1 MIKEAVAN
9 QLQNHTKQLFTHLHR
24 GGRYAHLW
32 TDAGH
37 TSYWFRVDRPSRRHV
52 PRRWLHNNV
61 YFSVHPLS
69 QIPPQ
74 NSSGSRDRRYI
85 SSQTDYICAINTLFA
100 EFDSKDT
107 VLPLEYAAYLPIE
120 FRLLN
125 AVEKH
130 NAVKAAKEKLF
141 YRYPQYFKARTL
153 YQIRALA
160 YPPSVIIDS
169 GGGFH
174 CYWLLRET
182 VPLDAINRADVQVV
196 QHGWV
201 HLMGGD
207 PGAADLRRV
216 LRMPGTTNCKAAF
229 GDRSPRVRFVK
240 VDFDLLYDYTA
251 LEETVNDWLYAR
263 RVQNQQRRQARAQ
276 REQADRQPSVEPD
289 LYDLRARF
297 NQEHSLV
304 DLLCAHGYQI
314 SYQQDTQ
321 TRLARPGRER
331 SQSSVTVFAA
341 HGDVPELSVHF
352 STNDP
357 LYTAETVNEQTG
369 QLRRRVNDAFAAY
382 TRLEHQGDWAAVYA
396 KVAGARQSQTN

>member
-1 MIKEAVAN
+1 MIKETVAD
-9 QLQNHTKQLFTHLHR
+9 QLQTNTKQLFAHLHR

-37 TSYWFRVDRPSRRHV
+37 MSYWFRVDRPSRRHV

-61 YFSVHPLS
+61 YFSVHPLA

-85 SSQTDYICAINTLFA
+85 SSQTDYVCAINTLFA
-100 EFDSKDT
+100 EFDGKDT
-107 VLPLEYAAYLPIE
+107 VLPLEYGPYLPLE

-125 AVEKH
+125 AVEKQ
-130 NAVKAAKEKLF
+130 NAVKAAKEMLF
-141 YRYPQYFKARTL
+141 YRHPQHFKARTL
-153 YQIRALA
+153 YQIRTLA
-160 YPPSVIIDS
+160 YPPSVILDS

-174 CYWLLRET
+174 CYWLLRAT

-229 GDRSPRVRFVK
+229 GDRAPRVRFVK
-240 VDFDLLYDYTA
+240 ADFDLLYDYA
-251 LEETVNDWLYAR
+251 VLEETVNDWLYTQRA
-263 RVQNQQRRQARAQ
+263 QSQRRKQARAQ
-276 REQADRQPSVEPD
+276 QAQPARQSGVDPD
-289 LYDLRARF
+289 LHALRARF
-297 NQEHSLV
+297 NQQHSLV
-304 DLLCAHGYQI
+304 DLLCDHGYQI
-314 SYQQDTQ
+314 SYQQDRQ
-321 TRLARPGRER
+321 TRLARPGRDR
-331 SQSSVTVFAA
+331 RQSSVTVFAA

-352 STNDP
+352 STSDP
-357 LYTAETVNEQTG
+357 LYTAETVNEQSG
-369 QLRRRVNDAFAAY
+369 QIRRRVNDAFAAY
-382 TRLEHQGDWAAVYA
+382 ARLEYADDWAALYA
-396 KVAGARQSQTN
+396 KVAGERQSQTN